1 MPTRLAAGPEIVA
14 IPGPTVVPER
24 VLRAMHR
31 PMPDIY
37 DGELLEVTDEVFD
50 GLQRLA
56 RSAARP
62 FVAISNGHG
71 PWEMALSNT
80 LSRGDKIVVL
90 NCGTFG
96 RVWGEMASFNGVR
109 VEQIDAPPGCAD
121 DPDRLAELLAADGEH
136 EIRAVLLVHVDT
148 GSSARN
154 DVAAFRAAIDAA
166 GHPALFMVDA
176 IASLACEPFEMDGW
190 GVDVTIAASQKGL
203 MAPPG
208 LGFVWAGPRALAA
221 HRTADLRTRYWDWT
235 ARTEE
240 GPHYL
245 RYCGTPPVSHLY
257 AIRESLRMID
267 EEGLDARIDRHRVLA
282 GAVHA
287 AVDAWDGLALA
298 VGAPDER
305 AASVTSILCDGI
317 DAEEIRRV
325 TRDEMGVT
333 LGIGLG
339 REPGTSFRIGHMGHV
354 NAPMLLGVLGAVE
367 AALLALGASG
377 QRGVEAAVRSIAAD
391 LAV

>member
-50 GLQRLA
+50 GLRRLA

-121 DPDRLAELLAADGEH
+121 DPDRLAERLAADGEH

-176 IASLACEPFEMDGW
+176 IASLACEPFEMDAW

-240 GPHYL
+240 GPHL
-245 RYCGTPPVSHLY
+245 
-257 AIRESLRMID
+257 SLIH
-267 EEGLDARIDRHRVLA
+267 I
-282 GAVHA
+282 
-287 AVDAWDGLALA
+287 
-298 VGAPDER
+298 
-305 AASVTSILCDGI
+305 
-317 DAEEIRRV
+317 
-325 TRDEMGVT
+325 
-333 LGIGLG
+333 
-339 REPGTSFRIGHMGHV
+339 
-354 NAPMLLGVLGAVE
+354 
-367 AALLALGASG
+367 
-377 QRGVEAAVRSIAAD
+377 
-391 LAV
+391 